1 MAKKSRRAK
10 AKHRARVE
18 KAAQERRLQQPAP
31 VSAEVQSPTPV
42 SPTVQAPK
50 AQTTKVQAPKVQDLA
65 SRYQYVIP
73 EIKRI
78 GIIAG
83 AIILVLIIL
92 SFVLG

>member
-10 AKHRARVE
+10 ARHRARAA
-18 KAAQERRLQQPAP
+18 KAVRERRPQQPRP
-31 VSAEVQSPTPV
+31 MPAELQSPAQV
-42 SPTVQAPK
+42 SPK
-50 AQTTKVQAPKVQDLA
+50 AQDFT
-65 SRYQYVIP
+65 SHYQYVMP

-83 AIILVLIIL
+83 SIILILIIL

>member
-10 AKHRARVE
+10 AKHRAKLA
-18 KAAQERRLQQPAP
+18 KATQEGRSQQLEPLP
-31 VSAEVQSPTPV
+31 AEVPSSTRISP
-42 SPTVQAPK
+42 
-50 AQTTKVQAPKVQDLA
+50 KVQPPKVQDLT

-73 EIKRI
+73 EVKRI

-83 AIILVLIIL
+83 AIILVIIIL

>member
-10 AKHRARVE
+10 ARHRDRAA
-18 KAAQERRLQQPAP
+18 KAVPQRRPQQLRPVPTEQQSPAK
-31 VSAEVQSPTPV
+31 VSA
-42 SPTVQAPK
+42 K
-50 AQTTKVQAPKVQDLA
+50 AQDFTI
-65 SRYQYVIP
+65 RYQYVMP

-83 AIILVLIIL
+83 AIILTIIIL

>member
-10 AKHRARVE
+10 ARHRARVA
-18 KAAQERRLQQPAP
+18 KAVQEGRLQPLRSLPAE
-31 VSAEVQSPTPV
+31 SQSQTLA
-42 SPTVQAPK
+42 SPK
-50 AQTTKVQAPKVQDLA
+50 AQDLT
-65 SRYQYVIP
+65 SRYQYVMP

-83 AIILVLIIL
+83 PIILTIIIL

>member
-1 MAKKSRRAK
+1 MPKKSRRTK
-10 AKHRARVE
+10 AKQRTRAARVVQGE
-18 KAAQERRLQQPAP
+18 RLQQPGTLP
-31 VSAEVQSPTPV
+31 AELQSPARLSPKTP
-42 SPTVQAPK
+42 
-50 AQTTKVQAPKVQDLA
+50 DLT
-65 SRYQYVIP
+65 SRYQYVMP

>member
-10 AKHRARVE
+10 AKHRTRVARE
-18 KAAQERRLQQPAP
+18 AQEGRSQQLRPLP
-31 VSAEVQSPTPV
+31 AEVPSPTRV
-42 SPTVQAPK
+42 SPK
-50 AQTTKVQAPKVQDLA
+50 AQDLA
-65 SRYQYVIP
+65 GRYQYVIP
-73 EIKRI
+73 EVKRI

>member
-10 AKHRARVE
+10 ARHRTRVAKE
-18 KAAQERRLQQPAP
+18 AQERRSQQLRPLP
-31 VSAEVQSPTPV
+31 AEVPSPTRA
-42 SPTVQAPK
+42 STK
-50 AQTTKVQAPKVQDLA
+50 AQDLA

-73 EIKRI
+73 EVKRI

>member
-18 KAAQERRLQQPAP
+18 RATQEGRLQQLKPLP
-31 VSAEVQSPTPV
+31 AEVQSPTRVP
-42 SPTVQAPK
+42 PKIQASK
-50 AQTTKVQAPKVQDLA
+50 GKDLT

-73 EIKRI
+73 EVKRI

-83 AIILVLIIL
+83 AIILVIIIL